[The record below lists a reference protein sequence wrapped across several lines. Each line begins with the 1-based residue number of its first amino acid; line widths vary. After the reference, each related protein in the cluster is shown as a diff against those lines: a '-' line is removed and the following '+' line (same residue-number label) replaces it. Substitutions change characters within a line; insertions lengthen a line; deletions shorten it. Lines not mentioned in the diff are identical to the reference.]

1 MLPKN
6 NPLRAGLKAIDDV
19 LQNIVKTAKAAGDAL
34 KSIPGVKQILGFR
47 KKLLDPRS
55 GKQIAQSNERR
66 RRMLAAPRD
75 ESGRITGIE
84 GGPLTKMA
92 EGGLVQKATVALVG
106 EEGAEAVIPLTTK
119 VLSQIGE
126 GASKGIQ
133 VDKSRGDTVIN
144 VNLGDI
150 NITGDNQDSASIK
163 RMMERE
169 LPKIISR
176 SVRSGASGVI

>member
-1 MLPKN
+1 MESLGIPK
-6 NPLRAGLKAIDDV
+6 L
-19 LQNIVKTAKAAGDAL
+19 
-34 KSIPGVKQILGFR
+34 
-47 KKLLDPRS
+47 
-55 GKQIAQSNERR
+55 
-66 RRMLAAPRD
+66 
-75 ESGRITGIE
+75 
-84 GGPLTKMA
+84 A

-126 GASKGIQ
+126 GAAKGIQ
-133 VDKSRGDTVIN
+133 IDKSRGDTVIN